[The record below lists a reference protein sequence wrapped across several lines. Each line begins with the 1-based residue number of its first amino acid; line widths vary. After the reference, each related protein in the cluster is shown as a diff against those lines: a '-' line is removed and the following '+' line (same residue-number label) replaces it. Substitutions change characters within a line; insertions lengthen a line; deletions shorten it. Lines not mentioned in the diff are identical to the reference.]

1 MAAGVFGVPTF
12 VRGGDIF
19 SGEDAQAMFKR
30 CLAEPGRLI
39 DDEVRRIGD
48 LPVGIERAR

>member
-12 VRGGDIF
+12 VLGSDIF
-19 SGEDAQAMFKR
+19 WGEDAQAMFKH
-30 CLAEPGRLI
+30 CLAEPGWLS
-39 DDEVRRIGD
+39 DDEVLRIGG